1 MLRSGRRRSE
11 GGGGV
16 VVSES
21 ANESLPQVAGVAAM
35 IFNFTRESHALIL
48 LLPFAYSLSFA
59 TFPPAKLPPTLLP
72 FPLPIHLTPWSQL
85 TLMTRQFS
93 LIEMVRNPTR
103 RWPC

>member
-1 MLRSGRRRSE
+1 MLSQCAMACEEVTAGVAKWKGEKR
-11 GGGGV
+11 GGL

-59 TFPPAKLPPTLLP
+59 TFPPAPHPSFP
-72 FPLPIHLTPWSQL
+72 FPTSDSPHAMEPIDINDT
-85 TLMTRQFS
+85 T
-93 LIEMVRNPTR
+93 I
-103 RWPC
+103 

>member
-1 MLRSGRRRSE
+1 MLRRGRGRSE
-11 GGGGV
+11 GAGGV

-59 TFPPAKLPPTLLP
+59 TFHPATPHPP
-72 FPLPIHLTPWSQL
+72 FPFPTSDSPHAMEPIDINDT
-85 TLMTRQFS
+85 T
-93 LIEMVRNPTR
+93 I
-103 RWPC
+103 

>member
-1 MLRSGRRRSE
+1 MLSQCAMACEEVTAGVAKRKGEKRWSWGE
-11 GGGGV
+11 VV

-59 TFPPAKLPPTLLP
+59 TFPPANPPP
-72 FPLPIHLTPWSQL
+72 FPLPHFRFTS
-85 TLMTRQFS
+85 RHGA
-93 LIEMVRNPTR
+93 N
-103 RWPC
+103 

>member
-1 MLRSGRRRSE
+1 MLSQCAMACEEVTAGVAKWKGEKR
-11 GGGGV
+11 GGV

-59 TFPPAKLPPTLLP
+59 TFSPATPHPP
-72 FPLPIHLTPWSQL
+72 FPFPTSDSPHAMEPIDINDT
-85 TLMTRQFS
+85 T
-93 LIEMVRNPTR
+93 I
-103 RWPC
+103 